1 MMANNYRLT
10 FKGGQVLDLKLR
22 EVNNNLSAKE
32 RLVADYILANKPLLK
47 SMSIQTLAKAN
58 DVSTTTILRLCH
70 KLGYQGFSD
79 LKIDLITS
87 SGHPQHDKVL
97 QEDINLDD
105 SVESVNHKIQLIEK
119 SSIDETHA
127 IVNIEQLELAIA
139 LIRKSNKIVIYG
151 AGSSGLVGKELEYQ
165 LIKIKKDVSCHADYS
180 IQYSIVNTLDEH
192 DLVII
197 LSHSG
202 ENLESVKL
210 LTMAQQLG
218 VPSIAITKLLKVH
231 YFSTPLW
238 FLIRAVPCFLAVY
251 FGGDLVGRILA
262 AIPESILTG
271 MGVAAKMIPAI
282 GVCILL
288 LMLLKGRMW
297 FFFLLGFMLT
307 TYLKLP
313 IIPITFI
320 ALAFAVLYDM
330 AYSNGQKAESSPAEK
345 EQQSTTDT
353 EEGYD
358 L

>member
-218 VPSIAITKLLKVH
+218 VPSIAITKMGQSRISALATVLLHTITSESVSCLIPIRSKMSQLSVINMLVTNLFIQQYDDRLLKQ
-231 YFSTPLW
+231 TQN
-238 FLIRAVPCFLAVY
+238 RAQRFY
-251 FGGDLVGRILA
+251 NQNHK
-262 AIPESILTG
+262 S
-271 MGVAAKMIPAI
+271 
-282 GVCILL
+282 
-288 LMLLKGRMW
+288 
-297 FFFLLGFMLT
+297 
-307 TYLKLP
+307 
-313 IIPITFI
+313 
-320 ALAFAVLYDM
+320 
-330 AYSNGQKAESSPAEK
+330 
-345 EQQSTTDT
+345 
-353 EEGYD
+353 
-358 L
+358 

>member
-105 SVESVNHKIQLIEK
+105 SVETVNHKIQLIEK

-218 VPSIAITKLLKVH
+218 VPSIAITKMGQSRISALATVLLHTITSESV
-231 YFSTPLW
+231 SRLIP
-238 FLIRAVPCFLAVY
+238 IRALLNKSD
-251 FGGDLVGRILA
+251 FG
-262 AIPESILTG
+262 
-271 MGVAAKMIPAI
+271 
-282 GVCILL
+282 
-288 LMLLKGRMW
+288 
-297 FFFLLGFMLT
+297 
-307 TYLKLP
+307 
-313 IIPITFI
+313 
-320 ALAFAVLYDM
+320 
-330 AYSNGQKAESSPAEK
+330 
-345 EQQSTTDT
+345 
-353 EEGYD
+353 
-358 L
+358 

>member
-218 VPSIAITKLLKVH
+218 VPSNAITKMGQSRISALATVLLHTITSESVSRLIPIRSKMSQLSVINMLVTNLFIQQYDDRLLKQ
-231 YFSTPLW
+231 TQN
-238 FLIRAVPCFLAVY
+238 RAQRFY
-251 FGGDLVGRILA
+251 NQNHK
-262 AIPESILTG
+262 S
-271 MGVAAKMIPAI
+271 
-282 GVCILL
+282 
-288 LMLLKGRMW
+288 
-297 FFFLLGFMLT
+297 
-307 TYLKLP
+307 
-313 IIPITFI
+313 
-320 ALAFAVLYDM
+320 
-330 AYSNGQKAESSPAEK
+330 
-345 EQQSTTDT
+345 
-353 EEGYD
+353 
-358 L
+358 

>member
-1 MMANNYRLT
+1 MASSYLPI

-22 EVNNNLSAKE
+22 EVNNNLSTKE

-87 SGHPQHDKVL
+87 SGNPHHDKVL

-105 SVESVNHKIQLIEK
+105 SIESVNHKIQLIEK

-197 LSHSG
+197 ISHSG

-218 VPSIAITKLLKVH
+218 VPSIAITKMGQGRISALATVLLHTITSESVSRLIPIRSKMSQLSIINMLVTNLFIQQYDDRLLKQ
-231 YFSTPLW
+231 TQN
-238 FLIRAVPCFLAVY
+238 RAQRFY
-251 FGGDLVGRILA
+251 NQNHK
-262 AIPESILTG
+262 S
-271 MGVAAKMIPAI
+271 
-282 GVCILL
+282 
-288 LMLLKGRMW
+288 
-297 FFFLLGFMLT
+297 
-307 TYLKLP
+307 
-313 IIPITFI
+313 
-320 ALAFAVLYDM
+320 
-330 AYSNGQKAESSPAEK
+330 
-345 EQQSTTDT
+345 
-353 EEGYD
+353 
-358 L
+358 